1 MFEPFSAIMAMQAA
15 IAGIRSCAEMLSEG
29 KSEVQRIKKAVAD
42 AKEIAAE
49 IGGFF
54 SWVRGV
60 LGFLKKPPPVASP
73 VASAPEPKAKTKPKE
88 EWIEHI
94 PDENEIVDRF
104 VRHLSEFLRQQAAL
118 VEYIDERKRL
128 IFEGKVSENAH
139 EAALELVML
148 EHRIEIFGA
157 ELREMMT
164 INAPRQLGPLYT
176 KFNQMHGL
184 VTEEQRAAKDRER
197 REANLKAWR
206 RDQIRRLLIDRGMAA
221 LWAMLAVTWMW
232 GLIWS
237 LTWPAPTLTLLK

>member
-54 SWVRGV
+54 SWVKG
-60 LGFLKKPPPVASP
+60 LLDIKPPPPASP
-73 VASAPEPKAKTKPKE
+73 VAATPEPAKAKSKE
-88 EWIEHI
+88 EWVEHI
-94 PDENEIVDRF
+94 PDEHEIVDRF

-118 VEYIDERKRL
+118 VEYIEERKRL
-128 IFEGKVSENAH
+128 IFEGKVTENAH

-148 EHRIEIFGA
+148 EHRIEVFGA

-176 KFNQMHGL
+176 KFNEMHGL
-184 VTEEQRAAKDRER
+184 VTEEQRAAKERER
-197 REANLKAWR
+197 REANQKRWR
-206 RDQIRRLLIDRGMAA
+206 RDQIRYLLIERGMAA
-221 LWAMLAVTWMW
+221 LWAVLAVMWMW

-237 LTWPAPTLTLLK
+237 LTWPAPTLGMLK

>member
-54 SWVRGV
+54 SWVKGL
-60 LGFLKKPPPVASP
+60 LGIKPPPPASP
-73 VASAPEPKAKTKPKE
+73 VASTPEPAKAKAKE
-88 EWIEHI
+88 EWVEHI

-118 VEYIDERKRL
+118 VEYIEERKRL
-128 IFEGKVSENAH
+128 IFEGKVTENAH

-148 EHRIEIFGA
+148 EHRIEVFGA

-176 KFNQMHGL
+176 KFNEMHGL
-184 VTEEQRAAKDRER
+184 VTEEQRAAKERER
-197 REANLKAWR
+197 REANQKRWR
-206 RDQIRRLLIDRGMAA
+206 RDQIRYLLIERGMAA
-221 LWAMLAVTWMW
+221 LWAVLAVMWMW

-237 LTWPAPTLTLLK
+237 LTWPAPTLGMLK